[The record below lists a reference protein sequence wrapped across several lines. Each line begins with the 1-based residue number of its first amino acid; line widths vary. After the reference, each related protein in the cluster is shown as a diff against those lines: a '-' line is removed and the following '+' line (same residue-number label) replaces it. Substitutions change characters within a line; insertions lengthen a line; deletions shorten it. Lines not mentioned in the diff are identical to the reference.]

1 MCLNLNPEVPCFL
14 RSPGDTNPAADADR
28 SGSKAITWE
37 WDGVDIDESV
47 KPKPNGDKVLSSF
60 TLPCMVL
67 LMLIVC
73 VQKCKCKFC
82 GDPFIGG
89 PARIREHHT
98 RDPASTHRY
107 HLCTSKANAA
117 IEFHAKCK
125 AALDEKQAKQAKK
138 EQHETTHMH
147 ASSSRL
153 PRHSSRRRRRSMVM
167 RPLNYRRSPSVHCHR
182 SAVLVQ
188 PRF

>member
-1 MCLNLNPEVPCFL
+1 MPFQLHAQK
-14 RSPGDTNPAADADR
+14 RKAAA
-28 SGSKAITWE
+28 WE

-138 EQHETTHMH
+138 EQHEPTHKQQQIAEAFVKEKKALH
-147 ASSSRL
+147 GDETPELQEIALRALSQ
-153 PRHSSRRRRRSMVM
+153 VCGVGAAEI
-167 RPLNYRRSPSVHCHR
+167 LNTRIM
-182 SAVLVQ
+182 Q
-188 PRF
+188 Q

>member
-1 MCLNLNPEVPCFL
+1 
-14 RSPGDTNPAADADR
+14 
-28 SGSKAITWE
+28 
-37 WDGVDIDESV
+37 
-47 KPKPNGDKVLSSF
+47 
-60 TLPCMVL
+60 
-67 LMLIVC
+67 MLIVC

-89 PARIREHHT
+89 PARIREHHI

-138 EQHETTHMH
+138 EQHETTHKQQQIAEAFVKEKKALH
-147 ASSSRL
+147 GDETPELQEIALRALSQVCGVGAAERT
-153 PRHSSRRRRRSMVM
+153 
-167 RPLNYRRSPSVHCHR
+167 
-182 SAVLVQ
+182 
-188 PRF
+188 